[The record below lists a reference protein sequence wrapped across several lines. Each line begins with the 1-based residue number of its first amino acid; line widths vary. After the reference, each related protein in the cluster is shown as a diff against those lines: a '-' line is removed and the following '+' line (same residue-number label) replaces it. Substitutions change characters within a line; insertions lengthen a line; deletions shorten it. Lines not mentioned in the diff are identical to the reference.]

1 MSFVESIL
9 LSFFQSGCFLFHFLA
24 QLSWRNSSTMF
35 NKCGERGHIFLLIDL
50 RGNHLACVCMLK
62 HLVVSDSLQ
71 PLDCSLP
78 GSSVHGILQARILEW
93 VAMTSSKGSSQPW
106 DQTWFLHCRK
116 ILYFLR
122 SKFFTPGKPT
132 SSIFL
137 SPSPPKKNKKQTTK
151 TKTSFPSLLLGKSL
165 SYWER
170 TKYIYITKI
179 LRLTSSLLQ
188 SQYLLTTHF
197 PLLYYVDA
205 LQDTWVR
212 FLGSEDPL
220 KKGMATHSSILAWRI
235 PLDKGTWQATVHG
248 IAKNRTQ
255 LSN

>member
-1 MSFVESIL
+1 MRKKSKYITRPKVF
-9 LSFFQSGCFLFHFLA
+9 
-24 QLSWRNSSTMF
+24 
-35 NKCGERGHIFLLIDL
+35 FLLFIIFTWTL
-50 RGNHLACVCMLK
+50 FWSTSSLKWKCQSLNHVRLFVTPWTVAR
-62 HLVVSDSLQ
+62 Q
-71 PLDCSLP
+71 APLFM
-78 GSSVHGILQARILEW
+78 GILQARILEW
-93 VAMTSSKGSSQPW
+93 VAMPSSRGSSQPR